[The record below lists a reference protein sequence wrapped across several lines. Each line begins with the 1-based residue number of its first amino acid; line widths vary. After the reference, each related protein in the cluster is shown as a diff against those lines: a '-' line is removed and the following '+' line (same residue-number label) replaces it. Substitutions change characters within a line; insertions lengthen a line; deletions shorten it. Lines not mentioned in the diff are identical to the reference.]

1 MPLREAT
8 LSWFVGYADA
18 DAFGTVQWSRYAEWA
33 ARANS
38 LLWKE
43 NRADPPDAGVVR
55 SCEIEYLAPA
65 AFEDTLTVRARYT
78 AAGRTSFA
86 AEIDFEQQDGTTVA
100 VATLRLISVDP
111 ETGKPV
117 PIPEWL
123 HVLREG

>member
-1 MPLREAT
+1 MSLREAT
-8 LSWFVGYADA
+8 LSWFVGYADV

-55 SCEIEYLAPA
+55 SCEIDYRAPA

-78 AAGRTSFA
+78 AAGRTSFTS
-86 AEIDFEQQDGTTVA
+86 EIAFEGEDGTTVA
-100 VATLRLISVDP
+100 VAVLRLVSVDP

-117 PIPEWL
+117 EVPEWL
-123 HVLREG
+123 RVLRQG